1 MASLPSA
8 CQSLGMSLN
17 ACLEAIVPVDLSA
30 AWQSGQKI
38 LDSAIALLPK
48 LILAIIV
55 FVIFLIIG
63 SVVQSSVRRLL
74 QRRNRRQNLALLIG
88 QLAYICVSVFGFL
101 VALSIVAPSFSASDL
116 IKVLGIGGVAIGF
129 AFQNILQNFLAG
141 ILLLLQEPFVIGD
154 WINSAGLEGKVEDIQ
169 TRATIVSTAD
179 GKRVVIPN
187 AVLFTSPVVVGQ
199 PSQKQEKSEPAPAV
213 AHTP

>member
-1 MASLPSA
+1 MHF
-8 CQSLGMSLN
+8 
-17 ACLEAIVPVDLSA
+17 DLSV
-30 AWQSGQKI
+30 AWQSGRKI
-38 LDSAIALLPK
+38 LESAIALLPK

-55 FVIFLIIG
+55 FVLFLIIG
-63 SVVQSSVRRLL
+63 SVARSTVRRIL
-74 QRRNRRQNLALLIG
+74 QQRQRRQNLALLIG

-101 VALSIVAPSFSASDL
+101 VSLSIVAPSFSASDL

-154 WINSAGLEGKVEDIQ
+154 WINVTGLEGTVEDIQ
-169 TRATIVSTAD
+169 TRATIVSAAD

-187 AVLFTSPVVVGQ
+187 AVLFTSPVVVGR
-199 PSQKQEKSEPAPAV
+199 PPEKQEKSEPAPAI